1 MISILHNKSTCPGT
15 LTDHVHKLI
24 SLISSKNVRVVPG
37 PSACVDANHTV
48 YLPPLPNGATEKDF
62 LRYFHLATHEQSH
75 IEGGSDFTRIS
86 KDKTKFHLQNA
97 LEDIRCEQ
105 HQEKGLPG
113 LVPYRIRYYETAL
126 IDFMNKEMCDAS
138 FMDIVRLIHTLGKY
152 IIIHIRKIQLQADHI
167 DIKASSD
174 LLYAYDHYVKDLE
187 DLIVTMTTSDQT
199 FKLAD
204 VIYDR
209 LKDLIRQQ
217 ITNNHR
223 SNSSNGNTKP
233 QQGDEDHGN
242 EDTETEESPDSG
254 TNPEPSSNS
263 DASDDDDEPTDV
275 EPGEEDSDPQGNGDA
290 GDNEPSSGNRD
301 PEDDGDQDD
310 GDEPDAGSATDS
322 CDIDQEE
329 IDNELQRI
337 IDALN
342 NSNISMDIVS
352 DLKNQIN
359 GAQNS
364 FNQPYMVNPDVKDVI
379 AVGNETTND
388 IAESTK
394 RVGLNYLGP
403 KGSQIT
409 KLFVSQSNTRTAYNQ
424 YSGTMDVTSVVS
436 DVHDNRDDVYRRMI
450 APRLDKAAVTFL
462 IDNSGSMTNTIG
474 HIYAILSGLMHY
486 LSRACIPTEAI
497 GYTAEAS
504 QSDVWRDA
512 PAHLTLIKQFHEQYN
527 GTIMRRCIPP
537 AWMGQTNDLDGLKF
551 AVPRIWARP
560 ERKKIIFILCD
571 GEPNIGSYLLDSK
584 LIRSYIE
591 YIEVCRKAGI
601 VVFGIGINRDL
612 TEFFGKD
619 NFASVD
625 LSNVGAILIE
635 KLTKILNKVG
645 A

>member
-105 HQEKGLPG
+105 LQEKKLRGLIQ
-113 LVPYRIRYYETAL
+113 YRVMYYKGAL
-126 IDFMNKEMCDAS
+126 EEFANKEMLSAS
-138 FMDIVRLIHTLGKY
+138 FKDIVRLINTLGKF
-152 IIIHIRKIQLQADHI
+152 IIIHVRAIQLQVI
-167 DIKASSD
+167 LDIKASSD
-174 LLYAYDHYVKDLE
+174 LLYAYDHYVRDLE
-187 DLIVTMTTSDQT
+187 DLIVTMTTSDQM

-254 TNPEPSSNS
+254 TNPEHSSNS

-388 IAESTK
+388 IAESIK

-571 GEPNIGSYLLDSK
+571 GEPNIGSYCLDSK
-584 LIRSYIE
+584 LIRSYKE
-591 YIEVCRKAGI
+591 YIEICRKAGI
-601 VVFGIGINRDL
+601 IVFGIGINRNL
-612 TEFFGKD
+612 TEFFGED

-625 LSNVGAILIE
+625 LSNVSDILIE
-635 KLTKILNKVG
+635 RLTKILNKV
-645 A
+645 